1 MYPGSF
7 DPVHLGHVD
16 IARRAAAMFDRLIV
30 AVYDRPSKQLTFSP
44 EERIDLFRQSMHG
57 ATNVEVTGYHGLTIH
72 FARQRGAA
80 FVIRGL
86 RASADFDYEA
96 QMTSMNRHL
105 EPELDTVFLLTSLR
119 HAFLSSSLI
128 KEVAAQGA
136 SLDGLVPDLVADA
149 LRARLRNE
157 R

>member
-16 IARRAAAMFDRLIV
+16 IAHRAAAMFDRLIV
-30 AVYDRPSKQLTFSP
+30 AVYDRSSKPLTFTP
-44 EERIDLFRQSMHG
+44 EERIDLFRQAMHG

-72 FARQRGAA
+72 FARERGAA

-86 RASADFDYEA
+86 RANADFDYEA

-149 LRARLRNE
+149 LRARFQNE